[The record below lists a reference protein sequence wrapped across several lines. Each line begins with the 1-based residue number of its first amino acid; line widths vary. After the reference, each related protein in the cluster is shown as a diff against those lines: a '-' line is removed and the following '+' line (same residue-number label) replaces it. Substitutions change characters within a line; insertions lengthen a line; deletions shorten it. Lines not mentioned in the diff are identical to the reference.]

1 MKQIKCI
8 AGLNNGG
15 RSGARWDLSPMPT
28 PRPMPILPRPAVAS
42 SDFRPYCSP
51 SNLNVVLEPT
61 NPKASRPPLRQ
72 TNSVANTTN
81 DQNGE
86 NGASNPS
93 MVMQTTVNSSLA
105 TRGGSLKTTSML
117 TAATAAKA

>member
-1 MKQIKCI
+1 
-8 AGLNNGG
+8 
-15 RSGARWDLSPMPT
+15 MPT

-72 TNSVANTTN
+72 TNSILANTE
-81 DQNGE
+81 NGE
-86 NGASNPS
+86 NGASNPT
-93 MVMQTTVNSSLA
+93 MVMQTSVNSSLA

-117 TAATAAKA
+117 TAAAAKA